1 MKPFTYEEYKYYKKI
16 LYPKS
21 IFELRDIKENYSTK
35 NKKIN
40 QPHDK
45 MFKEILEDKEETVE
59 FINEILKLEGTDNE
73 LKKEDIEK
81 YNREFITDEF
91 SNIEADI
98 IYKKKDQNIFFLIEH
113 QSTIDYSMPYRILR
127 YNMAIMESA
136 IDRRKI
142 KNKEYKLP
150 TIFSFVIYT
159 GDKKWNAQRYL
170 IEKQENLNG
179 YKQQEFANF
188 EVIDINNYTEEE
200 LLYSDRLLPKLMLIE
215 KSNEVEDLGNY
226 IDKIIKTNPDNKQ
239 KIFFKKVI
247 NYIFKDKID
256 SKKLEEYNIKLG
268 LERGEDSMTLKEKA
282 EKWIDQMIEE
292 RGKDIIEKEEVIAEK
307 EEAVTQ
313 KEEAVTQKEE
323 AVAQKEEEII
333 KREGKIEQR
342 ENYIRMR
349 EENINKT
356 KDNFIIGMIKSHID
370 ESTILEITRIDKKEL
385 DKIKEKYN
393 LAVVQ

>member
-1 MKPFTYEEYKYYKKI
+1 MKPFTYEEYRYYKKI

-21 IFELRDIKENYSTK
+21 IFKLCDTKENYLTK
-35 NKKIN
+35 KKKIN

-45 MFKEILEDKEETVE
+45 MFKEILEDKEETVK

-73 LKKEDIEK
+73 LKKDDIEK

-98 IYKKKDQNIFFLIEH
+98 IYKKKEQNIFFLIEH

-136 IDRRKI
+136 INKRKI
-142 KNKEYKLP
+142 RNKEYKLP

-159 GDKKWNAQRYL
+159 GDKKWNAQSYL
-170 IEKQENLNG
+170 IEKQEKLNG
-179 YKQQEFANF
+179 YNQQEFANF

-200 LLYSDRLLPKLMLIE
+200 LLHSDRLLPKLMLLE

-226 IDKIIKTNPDNKQ
+226 IDNIIKTNPNNNQ
-239 KIFFKKVI
+239 KIFLKKVI
-247 NYIFKDKID
+247 NYIFNDKIN
-256 SKKLEEYNIKLG
+256 SEKLEEYNIKLG

-292 RGKDIIEKEEVIAEK
+292 RGKDIIEKEEVIA
-307 EEAVTQ
+307 Q
-313 KEEAVTQKEE
+313 KEEVVAQKEE

-342 ENYIRMR
+342 EKYIKMR

-356 KDNFIIGMIKSHID
+356 KDNFIIGMIKSRID

-393 LAVVQ
+393 LAVVN

>member
-1 MKPFTYEEYKYYKKI
+1 
-16 LYPKS
+16 
-21 IFELRDIKENYSTK
+21 
-35 NKKIN
+35 
-40 QPHDK
+40 
-45 MFKEILEDKEETVE
+45 MFKEILEDKEETVK

-73 LKKEDIEK
+73 LKKDDIEK

-98 IYKKKDQNIFFLIEH
+98 IYKKKEQNIFFLIEH

-136 IDRRKI
+136 INKRKI
-142 KNKEYKLP
+142 RNKEYKLP

-159 GDKKWNAQRYL
+159 GDKKWNAQSYL
-170 IEKQENLNG
+170 IEKQEKLNG
-179 YKQQEFANF
+179 YNQQEFANF

-200 LLYSDRLLPKLMLIE
+200 LLHSDRLLPKLMLLE

-226 IDKIIKTNPDNKQ
+226 IDNIIKTNPNNNQ
-239 KIFFKKVI
+239 KIFLKKVI
-247 NYIFKDKID
+247 NYIFNDKIN
-256 SKKLEEYNIKLG
+256 SEKLEEYNIKLG

-292 RGKDIIEKEEVIAEK
+292 RGKDIIEKEEVIA
-307 EEAVTQ
+307 Q
-313 KEEAVTQKEE
+313 KEEVVAQKEE

-342 ENYIRMR
+342 EKYIKMR

-356 KDNFIIGMIKSHID
+356 KDNFIIGMIKSRID

-393 LAVVQ
+393 LAVVN